1 MKKDILFIGPLD
13 NNNIPKHG
21 DSIKNR
27 HLVNFFKQYRTVTC
41 IDTWGWEKRPWLL
54 LKLIYGVFFGNF
66 KSIVYSVSNVTA
78 YKLTRLFTLFPI
90 RKKFI
95 YFMIGGYTPIKIA
108 QGIYKAEPFRKLD
121 KIIVEADRC
130 KEFYEEV
137 GIHNALTVYN
147 FKPYNFVPNL
157 DAPHSGKIKFV
168 FLSRLTELKGIFL
181 ILDAIKKL
189 NSNGYSD
196 RFEVDYYG
204 SISPEVKDRFLKEI
218 ENYKNA
224 HYNGFLNLMDER
236 NYNTLSGYD
245 ALLFPTMHPTEGF
258 PGVIADAA
266 IAGVPVIASNWN
278 YAEELVATPGCG
290 YIVPTGDIDA
300 LAEKMMYVIDNRS
313 ENEKLR
319 HVCVQRATTY
329 KMSNVLTDSLLNDLG
344 I

>member
-27 HLVNFFKQYRTVTC
+27 HLVNFFKQYRTVSC
-41 IDTWGWEKRPWLL
+41 IDTWGWKKRPWLL
-54 LKLIYGVFFGNF
+54 LFLIYGVFFGNY
-66 KSIVYSVSNVTA
+66 KSIVYSVSNETA
-78 YKLTRLFTLFPI
+78 YKLTKLFTLFPI
-90 RKKFI
+90 PKKLI

-137 GIHNALTVYN
+137 DIHNALTVYN
-147 FKPYNFVPNL
+147 FKPYNFSPNL
-157 DAPHSGKIKFV
+157 NLPHSGKIKFV

-181 ILDAIKKL
+181 ILNAIKTL
-189 NSNGYSD
+189 NDNGYSD

-204 SISPEVKDRFLKEI
+204 SISPEVKERFLNEI
-218 ENYKNA
+218 NNFKNA
-224 HYNGFLNLMDER
+224 FYKGFLNLMDEN
-236 NYNTLSGYD
+236 NYNVLSKYD

-278 YAEELVATPGCG
+278 YAEELVAAPGCG
-290 YIVPTGDIDA
+290 YIVPTGDVDA
-300 LAEKMMYVIDNRS
+300 LVEKMMYIIDNRS

-319 HVCVQRATTY
+319 SVCVQRATIY
-329 KMSNVLTDSLLNDLG
+329 KMSNVLTTNLLNNIG